1 MTHIPVLLKEMLLQL
16 SPHSGG
22 IYVDATFGAGGYS
35 KAILES
41 ADCKVY
47 AVDRDETVTK
57 FYDDLNVK
65 YPNRIKLFIEKFSN
79 IKSILNKSS
88 VIPVLD
94 TGIQKKNNWIPAS
107 RAGMTSNGV
116 DGIVFDV
123 GVSSMQLDNGD
134 RGFSFLRDG
143 PLNMSMD
150 NSSHMNASTFV
161 NALREEEIAN
171 TIYNYG
177 GERHSRRIAR
187 AIVNARKK
195 KIIKT
200 TFELADIVR
209 SVVFRGKSKIDP
221 ATRTFQAIRIWV
233 NDELGELEK
242 GIKAASEILSENGKL
257 IVVTFHS
264 LEDRIVKT
272 LFKDLCEPGFTKT
285 FSLLNKK
292 VIKASAEEINANPRA
307 RSAKLRA
314 IQRLS

>member
-1 MTHIPVLLKEMLLQL
+1 MTHTPVLLKEMLSLL
-16 SPHSGG
+16 SPQDDG

-47 AVDRDETVTK
+47 AIDRDETVTK
-57 FYDDLNVK
+57 FYDDLSIR
-65 YPNRIKLFIEKFSN
+65 YPDRIKLFIEKFSN
-79 IKSILNKSS
+79 VKNL
-88 VIPVLD
+88 LD
-94 TGIQKKNNWIPAS
+94 SNNIEGI
-107 RAGMTSNGV
+107 
-116 DGIVFDV
+116 DGIVFDI

-134 RGFSFLRDG
+134 RGFSFLHDG
-143 PLNMSMD
+143 PLDMSMD
-150 NSSHMNASTFV
+150 NSSYINASTFV

-177 GERHSRRIAR
+177 GERHSRKIAR

-195 KIIKT
+195 KTIKT

-272 LFKDLCEPGFTKT
+272 FFKDLCATDCKT

-292 VIKASAEEINANPRA
+292 VIEASIEEVSANPRS